1 VQRDAGDGNICTGGA
16 LMTTKKLEQK
26 IKQERAFRSLYA
38 AQGNKQAVLESDNR
52 LAELLK
58 MLAVR

>member
-1 VQRDAGDGNICTGGA
+1 
-16 LMTTKKLEQK
+16 MTTKKLEQK